1 MTNQTP
7 SQNFE
12 TAKKYASVLSYEEKI
27 YFRDWLESEI
37 NKGMADHTKE
47 KAKEAQ
53 EKLGSFIDK
62 AASITKTAGNSLK
75 NSFNGIFNK
84 EEGK

>member
-1 MTNQTP
+1 MVNNNP

-12 TAKKYASVLSYEEKI
+12 SAKKFASVLTYEEKI
-27 YFRDWLESEI
+27 FFRDWLEEQI
-37 NKGMADHTKE
+37 EKEMDAHTKE

-62 AASITKTAGNSLK
+62 AATMTKTAGNSLK
-75 NSFNGIFNK
+75 DSFGSAFKSEN
-84 EEGK
+84 